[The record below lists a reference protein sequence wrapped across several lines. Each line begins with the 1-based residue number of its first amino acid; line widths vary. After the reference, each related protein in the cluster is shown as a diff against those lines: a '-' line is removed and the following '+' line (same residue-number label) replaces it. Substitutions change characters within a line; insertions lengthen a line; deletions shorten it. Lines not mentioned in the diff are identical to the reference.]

1 MGTHSHPIRRTRR
14 GRRLA
19 LALTGAATA
28 GVVTVTGLGVAN
40 AAPLPALPGLDLL
53 QPAGTTEVNED
64 FAPFAETDTRPDGD
78 VEVNEDFVAPAGG
91 GTGSLRLDTPSSSAK
106 ATLFRAAV
114 SPLAD
119 WVDVAAYSAFRSPD
133 STASE
138 VQFPSLQLVIDFNGP
153 AEGGFST
160 LTYEPV
166 YNTDAGAS
174 LTAGQWNRYAAGSQ
188 GWCSTRVIPG
198 VFGDGQNQCSNGG
211 VLPLAQIADLLP
223 DAVVTSFGVNQG
235 SGNPGLTSAVD
246 LLTTPGT
253 TYDFEVRGPIIVV
266 PEPPVPGG
274 GHPGG
279 GHGHGGGH
287 PGNGHPGNGHP
298 GNGHPGNGHDNG
310 KGKAG
315 HGPVHQ
321 RNVGNGS

>member
-1 MGTHSHPIRRTRR
+1 MGTHSHPIRRTGR

-40 AAPLPALPGLDLL
+40 AAPLPAIPGLDLL
-53 QPAGTTEVNED
+53 QPSGNTEVNED

-78 VEVNEDFVAPAGG
+78 VEVNEDFGAPAGG
-91 GTGSLRLDTPSSSAK
+91 GTGSLRLDTPSSAAK
-106 ATLFRAAV
+106 ATLFRAAT

-119 WVDVAAYSAFRSPD
+119 WVDVAAYSAFRSSE
-133 STASE
+133 STANE
-138 VQFPSLQLVIDFNGP
+138 VQFPSLQLVIDFNGD
-153 AEGGFST
+153 ADGGFST

-211 VLPLAQIADLLP
+211 VLTLAEIADALP
-223 DAVVTSFGVNQG
+223 DGVVTAFGVNQG

-253 TYDFEVRGPIIVV
+253 TYDFEEKGPIVVV
-266 PEPPVPGG
+266 PEPPLPGG
-274 GHPGG
+274 GN
-279 GHGHGGGH
+279 GHGGGH
-287 PGNGHPGNGHP
+287 GGGDGHHGGGHDNGNGHGG
-298 GNGHPGNGHDNG
+298 GHDNG
-310 KGKAG
+310 KGG
-315 HGPVHQ
+315 HGAVHQ
-321 RNVGNGS
+321 SNSK